1 MEVSLAHEV
10 VTHDGVLIIDLQT
23 KRKQWEVEV
32 EINLLVPDR
41 VQSLLDTAGLV
52 KQLPVLR
59 THLVRE
65 RTLLW
70 THYERVST
78 EDIEGMTTTWN
89 ILT

>member
-32 EINLLVPDR
+32 EIDLLVPDR

-59 THLVRE
+59 THSKDNTVD
-65 RTLLW
+65 TL
-70 THYERVST
+70 
-78 EDIEGMTTTWN
+78 
-89 ILT
+89 